1 MIVVCAIVVSLLLFS
16 LKLRLSIPMFA
27 IAVSLRLFCD
37 FHVLRLSIVSLCCN
51 DMPLLSCLLRV
62 SVLFSHILNNAG
74 LLQAMSLEEG
84 YEEGSSTCSTSHEEE
99 GDAGVEEE
107 ARESCSHTLRSRASS
122 RPSKA
127 MKELKKKPAQVARK
141 H

>member
-51 DMPLLSCLLRV
+51 GMPLLS
-62 SVLFSHILNNAG
+62 
-74 LLQAMSLEEG
+74 
-84 YEEGSSTCSTSHEEE
+84 
-99 GDAGVEEE
+99 
-107 ARESCSHTLRSRASS
+107 ARGKSD
-122 RPSKA
+122 
-127 MKELKKKPAQVARK
+127 
-141 H
+141 